1 MTGAELA
8 LHLAAV
14 RRRRRAARRRLEV
27 LAGGW
32 GRAAQ
37 AKALAL
43 LVPVSTCDLRIEQVL
58 AEVRA
63 ELRLNRQGAT

>member
-1 MTGAELA
+1 MTGADLA

-32 GRAAQ
+32 GRPAQ
-37 AKALAL
+37 RAALAL
-43 LVPVSTCDLRIEQVL
+43 LVPVQTCDLRIEQLL

-63 ELRLNRQGAT
+63 ELRLNRGKS